1 MEALPARA
9 HPQAQRD
16 GQCRRLLRQ
25 RRRRKNADPP
35 WRQGLANV
43 RKQDCSRW
51 KLEGADGCAGNAALA
66 DALQAVQTGLDWLAS
81 GDSLTAHGRR

>member
-1 MEALPARA
+1 MSAPVAAEEETEKCRSSVEART
-9 HPQAQRD
+9 
-16 GQCRRLLRQ
+16 C
-25 RRRRKNADPP
+25 
-35 WRQGLANV
+35 NV